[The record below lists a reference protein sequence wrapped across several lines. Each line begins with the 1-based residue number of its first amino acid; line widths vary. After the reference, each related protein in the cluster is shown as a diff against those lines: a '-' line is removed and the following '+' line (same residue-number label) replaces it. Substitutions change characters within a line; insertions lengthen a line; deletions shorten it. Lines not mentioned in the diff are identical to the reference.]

1 MQAAI
6 YGLSG
11 TELTAEES
19 DFFRDARPA
28 GYILFKRNIES
39 RQQLRALTDAIRDL
53 EGHDEVAILIDQE
66 GGRVARMRPPQLPA
80 IPTGEALDPL

>member
-11 TELTAEES
+11 TELTADEAA
-19 DFFRDARPA
+19 FFRDARPA

-39 RQQLRALTDAIRDL
+39 RQQLRGLTDSIRNL
-53 EGHDEVAILIDQE
+53 EGHDEVPILIDQE
-66 GGRVARMRPPQLPA
+66 GGRVARMRPPEWPAGGLPR
-80 IPTGEALDPL
+80 ICR